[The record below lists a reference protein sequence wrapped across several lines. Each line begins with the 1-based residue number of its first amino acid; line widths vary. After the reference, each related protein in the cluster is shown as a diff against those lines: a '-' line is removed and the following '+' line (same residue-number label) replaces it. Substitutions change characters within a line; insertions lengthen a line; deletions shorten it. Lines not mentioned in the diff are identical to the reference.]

1 MYRRQFYWLLP
12 WLLLYAGTASTQSS
26 QDGDSPKVKQVSST
40 ATLVLAG
47 ASYVGGWKEPALPG
61 YKVVNR
67 GAGGEETHQ
76 VLARFDRD
84 VIAAKPA
91 AVMIWGHIN
100 NVHRSQPG
108 AIETTKEKA
117 KADYRE
123 MVQRARANGIDV
135 ILATEVTLSE
145 AVGLTNRMMAFV
157 NNLRGKQNYSAW
169 VNEHTRD
176 LNAWLRTYAKEQGL
190 PLWDF
195 EKVFDDG
202 KGFRKLEYSSDDGT
216 HISPAGYAA
225 LTTYAQAQL
234 RQRV

>member
-100 NVHRSQPG
+100 NVHRAPPG
-108 AIETTKEKA
+108 GIETAKEQA

-123 MVQRARANGIDV
+123 MVQRARANGIEV

-169 VNEHTRD
+169 VNEHVRD
-176 LNAWLRTYAKEQGL
+176 LNAWLRSYASEQGL

-216 HISPAGYAA
+216 HISAAGYAA
-225 LTTYAQAQL
+225 LTNYAQAQL
-234 RQRV
+234 RPRV

>member
-12 WLLLYAGTASTQSS
+12 WLLLYAGTAGS
-26 QDGDSPKVKQVSST
+26 QPSQHGDSPQVNQVSST

-61 YKVVNR
+61 YQVINR

-84 VIAAKPA
+84 VIAARPT
-91 AVMIWGHIN
+91 AVLIWGHIN
-100 NVHRSQPG
+100 NVHRAPPG
-108 AIETTKEKA
+108 GIEATKEKA
-117 KADYRE
+117 RNDYRE
-123 MVQRARANGIDV
+123 MVRRARANGIEV
-135 ILATEVTLSE
+135 ILATEVTVSE

-169 VNEHTRD
+169 VNEHVRD
-176 LNAWLRTYAKEQGL
+176 LNAWLRTYAREQGL
-190 PLWDF
+190 RLWDF

-202 KGFRKLEYSSDDGT
+202 EGFRKLEYSSEDGT

-225 LTTYAQAQL
+225 LTRYAQSQL
-234 RQRV
+234 

>member
-12 WLLLYAGTASTQSS
+12 WLLLYAGTAGSQPL

-47 ASYVGGWKEPALPG
+47 ASYAGGWKEPALLG
-61 YKVVNR
+61 YKVINR

-100 NVHRSQPG
+100 NVHRAPPG
-108 AIETTKEKA
+108 GIEAAKEKA

-135 ILATEVTLSE
+135 ILATEVTVSE
-145 AVGLTNRMMAFV
+145 AVGLANRMMAFV

-169 VNEHTRD
+169 VNEHVRD
-176 LNAWLRTYAKEQGL
+176 LNAWLRTYASEQGL

-225 LTTYAQAQL
+225 LTNYAQAQL
-234 RQRV
+234 RRRV

>member
-12 WLLLYAGTASTQSS
+12 WLLLYAGTAGSQSP

-40 ATLVLAG
+40 AIMVLAG
-47 ASYVGGWKEPALPG
+47 ASYVGGWKEPELPG

-100 NVHRSQPG
+100 NVHRAPPG
-108 AIETTKEKA
+108 GIEATKEKA

-123 MVQRARANGIDV
+123 MVRLARANGIEV

-145 AVGLTNRMMAFV
+145 AVGLANRVVAFI
-157 NNLRGKQNYSAW
+157 NNLRGKQSYNAW
-169 VNEHTRD
+169 VNEHVRD
-176 LNAWLRTYAKEQGL
+176 LNAWLRTYAREQGL
-190 PLWDF
+190 QLWDF
-195 EKVFDDG
+195 EQVFDDG
-202 KGFRKLEYSSDDGT
+202 EGFRKLEYSSDDGT

-234 RQRV
+234 